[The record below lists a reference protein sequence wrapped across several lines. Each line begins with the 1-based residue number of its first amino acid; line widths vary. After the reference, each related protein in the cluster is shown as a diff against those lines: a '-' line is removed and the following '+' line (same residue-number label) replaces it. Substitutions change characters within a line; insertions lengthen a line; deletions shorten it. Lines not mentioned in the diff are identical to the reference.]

1 MLIIHTVLQLHVTS
15 TLFPNSLST
24 ICFYNAQLLYSPKG
38 ESPTQNISSF
48 AYFNMQGSTKKR
60 DNMGPCIQQQNE
72 FSFQYFCYLVIL
84 LAILICYSPSQVS

>member
-24 ICFYNAQLLYSPKG
+24 ICFYNAQLLYSPIG

-48 AYFNMQGSTKKR
+48 AYFDMQGSTKKR
-60 DNMGPCIQQQNE
+60 DNMGPCIQQDE
-72 FSFQYFCYLVIL
+72 FSFQYFCCLVIL